1 MIKSDDRLVL
11 RVPKDLKAEFIALCD
26 YENVTISAKI
36 KNLMQNEVNKMRIQS
51 EYMLRTQK
59 NRAKNDF
66 ENIQASTLP
75 QKNKTPVNANT
86 EQINPLFALIDS
98 DTEINYISVEK
109 SSMQSA
115 INAQNKR
122 KPKRKKR

>member
-59 NRAKNDF
+59 
-66 ENIQASTLP
+66 
-75 QKNKTPVNANT
+75 
-86 EQINPLFALIDS
+86 
-98 DTEINYISVEK
+98 
-109 SSMQSA
+109 
-115 INAQNKR
+115 
-122 KPKRKKR
+122 KPC